1 MVRAVLESPCS
12 KAAEKVLSTRYPR
25 AEHLDM
31 YRLCRNYLIFRII
44 ACNGQRSGIIP
55 NMTPSSFERAR
66 HKKGG
71 VVLTVS
77 RHLILLLHFNKEK
90 VFAFRFKFTI
100 YFQIK
105 KHKTDFVGPAV
116 VALPVPLQEY
126 VQNFLH
132 MVRSLPRYDPAQM
145 SQTSMFL
152 SVRDLE
158 SVPVP
163 LTQSGVNKAI
173 NSLWQE
179 VHGRGSRVSA
189 TMLRKSIVTHVRRS
203 NPLAR
208 DVLAT
213 HMSHRASTADRYY
226 NLSNQQ
232 EMALPVSSLISQ
244 TMSQKVRRN
253 SLHHFLN
260 GDLLFFFHMF
270 NV

>member
-1 MVRAVLESPCS
+1 
-12 KAAEKVLSTRYPR
+12 
-25 AEHLDM
+25 M

-44 ACNGQRSGIIP
+44 ACNGQRSGIFP

-66 HKKGG
+66 QKKGG

-77 RHLILLLHFNKEK
+77 RHFILLLYFNKEK

-116 VALPVPLQEY
+116 IALPGPLQEY
-126 VQNFLH
+126 G
-132 MVRSLPRYDPAQM
+132 AQM

-152 SVRDLE
+152 SVRDLT

-189 TMLRKSIVTHVRRS
+189 TMLRKSIATHVRRS

-213 HMSHRASTADRYY
+213 HRSHRASRAYRYY

-232 EMALPVSSLISQ
+232 DMALPV
-244 TMSQKVRRN
+244 TV
-253 SLHHFLN
+253 
-260 GDLLFFFHMF
+260 
-270 NV
+270 

>member
-1 MVRAVLESPCS
+1 MIE
-12 KAAEKVLSTRYPR
+12 
-25 AEHLDM
+25 
-31 YRLCRNYLIFRII
+31 
-44 ACNGQRSGIIP
+44 
-55 NMTPSSFERAR
+55 
-66 HKKGG
+66 
-71 VVLTVS
+71 
-77 RHLILLLHFNKEK
+77 LL
-90 VFAFRFKFTI
+90 
-100 YFQIK
+100 
-105 KHKTDFVGPAV
+105 
-116 VALPVPLQEY
+116 VPLQEY

-152 SVRDLE
+152 SVRDLT

-203 NPLAR
+203 NPLAH

-213 HMSHRASTADRYY
+213 HRSHRASRAYRFY

-232 EMALPVSSLISQ
+232 DMALPV
-244 TMSQKVRRN
+244 TV
-253 SLHHFLN
+253 
-260 GDLLFFFHMF
+260 
-270 NV
+270 

>member
-1 MVRAVLESPCS
+1 M
-12 KAAEKVLSTRYPR
+12 
-25 AEHLDM
+25 
-31 YRLCRNYLIFRII
+31 
-44 ACNGQRSGIIP
+44 
-55 NMTPSSFERAR
+55 
-66 HKKGG
+66 
-71 VVLTVS
+71 LTVS
-77 RHLILLLHFNKEK
+77 RHFILLLYFNKEK

-116 VALPVPLQEY
+116 IALPGPLQEY
-126 VQNFLH
+126 G
-132 MVRSLPRYDPAQM
+132 AQM

-152 SVRDLE
+152 SVRDLT

-213 HMSHRASTADRYY
+213 HRSHRASRAYRFY

-232 EMALPVSSLISQ
+232 DMALPV
-244 TMSQKVRRN
+244 TV
-253 SLHHFLN
+253 
-260 GDLLFFFHMF
+260 
-270 NV
+270 